1 MVSNITLETLPIPT
15 LGDSLT
21 FDIRPIIVRQT
32 PISIKSFKQFRD
44 AIYTF
49 RLPRIIFSALEL
61 NLFTRM
67 EDRAWTIPALAK
79 RVRASPRGLAIL
91 CRNLAS
97 VKLLAK
103 SKSGYH
109 LTSFSKRYLQET
121 SPDFR
126 GDYLVLMQRQWNE
139 WSHLTEAIRIG
150 QPLDSKEPET
160 TDYRR
165 SFSWAMHHR
174 SIQPA
179 KDAAQQIPLKAD
191 RTLLDLGG
199 GPGTY
204 ALAFLENNPKLHAT
218 VMDRPAALD
227 VARMLA
233 GQTPSGSRLSYQS
246 GDFLTDRIPGTYDV
260 VWYSN
265 VLHIYSPEDNLKIF
279 KKIKRILNPGGRL
292 LIQDIFLQDPK
303 ELQPLE
309 ANLFAVSMLLYTEQG
324 NTYSLRDVRTWLQRA
339 GLTRSRVLYL
349 KEGTGDWEGQLLEG
363 RLPNTG

>member
-1 MVSNITLETLPIPT
+1 ME
-15 LGDSLT
+15 G
-21 FDIRPIIVRQT
+21 
-32 PISIKSFKQFRD
+32 RD
-44 AIYTF
+44 
-49 RLPRIIFSALEL
+49 
-61 NLFTRM
+61 
-67 EDRAWTIPALAK
+67 WTIPELAK
-79 RVRASPRGLAIL
+79 RVRVSQRGLAIL

-97 VKLLAK
+97 VGLVVK
-103 SKSGYH
+103 SQSGYH
-109 LTSFSKRYLQET
+109 LAPFSQRYLQES

-126 GDYLVLMQRQWNE
+126 GDYLTLMQRQWSE
-139 WSHLTEAIRIG
+139 WSHLTEVIRVG

-179 KDAAQQIPLKAD
+179 REVAQQLSLKAD
-191 RTLLDLGG
+191 RSLLDLGG

-204 ALAFLENNPKLHAT
+204 ALAFLKHNPTLHAT

-233 GQTPSGSRLSYQS
+233 EQSSFGTRLTYQG
-246 GDFLTDRIPGTYDV
+246 GDFLTARIAGTYDV

-265 VLHIYSPEDNLKIF
+265 VLHIYSPADNLKIF

-292 LIQDIFLQDPK
+292 LIQDTFLRDPK

-309 ANLFAVSMLLYTEQG
+309 ANLFAVSMLLYTERG
-324 NTYSLRDVRTWLQRA
+324 NTYSVRDVREWLQRA
-339 GLTRSRVLYL
+339 GLIRSRVLHL
-349 KEGTGDWEGQLLEG
+349 KKGTGDWDGQLIEA
-363 RLPNTG
+363 RLPRSG